1 MSSLRSDLEKE
12 GFSLPEVSRS
22 NLEVAKEIAE
32 GGGSL
37 IGKHKTKRFFLV
49 IDGLG
54 YDLLNMVMNKSPA
67 LSKAFSDA
75 KIEKIKT
82 MFPSFTPSVMTSID
96 SGLTIAE
103 HGIVGS
109 PIPMKEYGNMLDVF
123 NIPWGPSLDEALGK
137 TDKYPIFPEMQT
149 LIKMSRRKG
158 FLYLQHENILNKGRN
173 LNALNKINYSKYISM
188 DDMIIQVLKA
198 IKSNSKETVYVYI
211 DYVDHAQHVY
221 SKSTYDGLE
230 ITRYA
235 LERLAEKL
243 IPALKQSGWETVIT
257 SDHGQGS
264 FNEKDLRK
272 ISPQSKVMENLTTY
286 PWGTHRSMFFN
297 AVDGKGKLFEDEFQR
312 SYGKSAYLADSDEAI
327 KSGLFG
333 KSKVSNWLRYRFGT
347 HIAIAKGSSFLY
359 YKYPDKKDY
368 EKKIFG
374 HHGGMSKDEME
385 IPLVIV

>member
-12 GFSLPEVSRS
+12 GFSLPEISKS
-22 NLEVAKEIAE
+22 NLEVAKEVAE
-32 GGGSL
+32 GQGNL
-37 IGKHKTKRFFLV
+37 IGKYKAKRFFLV

-54 YDLLNMVMNKSPA
+54 YDLLNMVIKKSPM
-67 LSKAFSDA
+67 LSKFFSDA
-75 KIEKIKT
+75 KIEKLKT

-123 NIPWGPSLDEALGK
+123 SVPWGPTVDEVLGK
-137 TDKYPIFPEMQT
+137 TDKYAVFPEMHT
-149 LIKMSRRKG
+149 LVKMSKLKG
-158 FLYLQHENILNKGRN
+158 FLYLQHEGILNKGRN
-173 LNALNKINYSKYISM
+173 LNALRAINYSKYISM
-188 DDMIIQVLKA
+188 DDMIIQALKA
-198 IKSNSKETVYVYI
+198 IKQESIKTIYSYI

-221 SKSTYDGLE
+221 TKSTYDGLE
-230 ITRYA
+230 ITKYA

-243 IPALKQSGWETVIT
+243 IPMLKQRGWEIVIT

-297 AVDGKGKLFEDEFQR
+297 VVDGKDKLFEDEFQR
-312 SYGKSAYLADSDEAI
+312 SYGKSAYLANSEEAI

-333 KSKVSNWLRYRFGT
+333 KSHVSNWLRYRFGT

-359 YKYPDKKDY
+359 YKYPDKKEY

-374 HHGGMSKDEME
+374 HHGGMSKGEME
-385 IPLVIV
+385 IPLLVM

>member
-12 GFSLPEVSRS
+12 GFSLPEISKS
-22 NLEVAKEIAE
+22 NLEVAKEVAE
-32 GGGSL
+32 GQGNL
-37 IGKHKTKRFFLV
+37 IGKYKAKRFFLI

-54 YDLLNMVMNKSPA
+54 YDLLNMVIKKSPM
-67 LSKAFSDA
+67 LSKFFSDA
-75 KIEKIKT
+75 KIEKLKT

-123 NIPWGPSLDEALGK
+123 SVPWGPTVDEVLGK
-137 TDKYPIFPEMQT
+137 TDKYAVFPEMHT
-149 LIKMSRRKG
+149 LVKMSKLKG
-158 FLYLQHENILNKGRN
+158 FLYLQHEGILNKGRN
-173 LNALNKINYSKYISM
+173 LNALRAINYSKYISM
-188 DDMIIQVLKA
+188 DDMIIQALKA
-198 IKSNSKETVYVYI
+198 IKQESIKTIYSYI

-221 SKSTYDGLE
+221 TKSTYDGLE
-230 ITRYA
+230 ITKYA

-243 IPALKQSGWETVIT
+243 IPMLKQRGWEIVIT

-297 AVDGKGKLFEDEFQR
+297 VVDGKDKLFEDEFQR
-312 SYGKSAYLADSDEAI
+312 SYGKSAYLANSEEAI

-333 KSKVSNWLRYRFGT
+333 KSHVSNWLRYRFGT

-359 YKYPDKKDY
+359 YKYPDKKEY

-374 HHGGMSKDEME
+374 HHGGMSKGEME
-385 IPLVIV
+385 IPLLVM